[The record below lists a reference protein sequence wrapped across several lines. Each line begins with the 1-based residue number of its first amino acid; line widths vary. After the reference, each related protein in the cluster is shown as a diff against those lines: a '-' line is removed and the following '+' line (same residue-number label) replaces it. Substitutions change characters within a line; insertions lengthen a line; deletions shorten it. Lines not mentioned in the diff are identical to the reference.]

1 MIVGKR
7 HSSYLKD
14 PRIHHIDSWM
24 NRGDKNIGHAL
35 DPLRDFD
42 MV

>member
-14 PRIHHIDSWM
+14 PRVHHIDSWM
-24 NRGDKNIGHAL
+24 NRGDKNIGQAL